1 MKALKVSYSRL
12 ISKGNYE
19 NAKIEIELEVEE
31 GEKAAD
37 VFEAAKAFV
46 EKRVAVE
53 KLSNFTIER
62 ARKVMDDKRNH
73 TLAQIEEA
81 EEILAKA
88 KVDDE
93 LPFQVVRQCLPIILA
108 LGLISMKSNE
118 DLKTMAKIL
127 KIAFPAD
134 PYPCDGTSVFYQ
146 AYKKIMVWEGELA
159 RQIYL
164 FTLLVKQRNTI
175 SYKLKI

>member
-1 MKALKVSYSRL
+1 MSYSPTTVQKLNSSSIAEFGTSAPLAAIQCLGRHKYKFKNMKALKVSYSRL

-53 KLSNFTIER
+53 KLSDFTIER

-93 LPFQVVRQCLPIILA
+93 LPF
-108 LGLISMKSNE
+108 
-118 DLKTMAKIL
+118 
-127 KIAFPAD
+127 
-134 PYPCDGTSVFYQ
+134 
-146 AYKKIMVWEGELA
+146 
-159 RQIYL
+159 
-164 FTLLVKQRNTI
+164 
-175 SYKLKI
+175 

>member
-46 EKRVAVE
+46 EKRIAVE
-53 KLSNFTIER
+53 KMLDYTIEK
-62 ARKVMDDKRNH
+62 AKKVMDDKRNH

-81 EEILAKA
+81 EEILAKV
-88 KVDDE
+88 KVNDDE
-93 LPFQVVRQCLPIILA
+93 LPF
-108 LGLISMKSNE
+108 
-118 DLKTMAKIL
+118 
-127 KIAFPAD
+127 
-134 PYPCDGTSVFYQ
+134 
-146 AYKKIMVWEGELA
+146 
-159 RQIYL
+159 
-164 FTLLVKQRNTI
+164 
-175 SYKLKI
+175 

>member
-1 MKALKVSYSRL
+1 MVLPFTIALKFKRVPKFELWHVCRHFAKLFVIGRHIHKFRNMKALKVSYSRL

-31 GEKAAD
+31 GEKASD

-46 EKRVAVE
+46 ENRIGIE
-53 KLSNFTIER
+53 KVSQFMLER
-62 ARKVMDDKRNH
+62 AKKVMDDKRNH

-93 LPFQVVRQCLPIILA
+93 LPF
-108 LGLISMKSNE
+108 
-118 DLKTMAKIL
+118 
-127 KIAFPAD
+127 
-134 PYPCDGTSVFYQ
+134 
-146 AYKKIMVWEGELA
+146 
-159 RQIYL
+159 
-164 FTLLVKQRNTI
+164 
-175 SYKLKI
+175 